1 MATTLG
7 NQRRRNRLSLGVR
20 YMSPLRRVGP
30 EATET
35 GSVSAFVVLLIVAVM
50 AMMGLVVDGGRAMSA
65 QQSAFDE
72 AEQAARAG
80 AGALSVSALR
90 DGSVQIDPTAAVT
103 AAEAFTVADGHPGV
117 ATVSDG
123 VVRVQISYTI
133 QTQVLGIAGIST
145 LPVSASATAVDEEGV
160 TEGSP

>member
-1 MATTLG
+1 MAATVGDQPGLNRLWTG
-7 NQRRRNRLSLGVR
+7 VRRRLA
-20 YMSPLRRVGP
+20 MRRMGP

-103 AAEAFTVADGHPGV
+103 AADAFMVADGHPGV

-123 VVRVQISYTI
+123 VVRVQISYQI
-133 QTQVLGIAGIST
+133 QTQVLGIAHIFT